1 MKTLLQRTQF
11 TLPKSVQLTFGDNMT
26 QRDRETWSGDNGTQA
41 AYSGLQDLMI
51 GVRDTDEATNRNF
64 LHYILRNDNPAVSD
78 ELIFRM
84 DMLDKERLQAMLNQ
98 VDIYGK
104 KPMDYCI
111 NQEIR
116 NRFTEVFERI
126 LGKKLDAATFSEAV
140 RATYMPG
147 EQYPPTYAAPTD
159 QPPTRPQAPIEPSP
173 VESQAV
179 PGMPEVQPDPTAQLA
194 GNELPAGV
202 EIPKSEEFE
211 MDFGP
216 SEEPTVVSVPENQG
230 TTNTDETPATD
241 EPVTIEDT
249 SENVPTVDDSDF
261 EFDNYKNNLANSTNR
276 DGENEPKGLDD
287 VIGHERVKTLLR
299 RNLVE
304 PLKKENLD
312 KLDNNNLKIENGF
325 LFYGPPGC
333 GKTFLIKA
341 LAKELGLE
349 LEELQGFDALQ
360 KAKKKAKNKFKSE
373 KKPTLILIDNIDEKI
388 DEKLID
394 TTADI
399 ISGCAENGII
409 LLAATNKYDDLD
421 PRFTSESSCFNQIIE
436 VPLPAYNDRI
446 LVIRAALEKCTKDL
460 NYQITDKDIE
470 TLAKSTSGF
479 SNAAIT
485 YVVEKGIKEEVIN
498 GNGVL
503 DINDIKTVI
512 EEFARARRIGKLM
525 DDNPTSVYDTY
536 LKRSIIDSPKNFSE
550 VAGMSEVK
558 DLLTKSIVK
567 RLQPEVRKR
576 FEDEKTPLFNDGFL
590 FYGPPGCGKTFI
602 AEALAGETKLPLYK
616 LDKSVYDDS
625 LKGEAIKNIRRIFDQ
640 LIAKFEETGEYSIL
654 FVDEAD
660 AIFPKRGNSS
670 NLSDEETNT
679 MLQYLNNCTKKG
691 IIPILAT
698 NFKDKI
704 DTAVLRT
711 GRIGT
716 LVEIPTPDFEAR
728 KELFRLNVKDK
739 KITKDITDEDLVEL
753 AKMLEGFASSDISHI
768 AKSTIDSA
776 LVNGVESLTVDDFK
790 QAIKTY
796 AKQRDL
802 STDFSP
808 NDKTVQ
814 YDKVKKRE
822 RIKYPRN
829 FSDVSGM
836 EATKELLRRSI
847 VNKLNP
853 ATRKRF
859 EDNNMPLFND
869 GFMLYGK
876 PGNGKTFIVEALAGE
891 TGLPLYKVSKADYGT
906 SLKDE
911 SINKISAIFRQLE
924 NKFEKTG
931 EYSLLFFDEADAIFP
946 KRGTTN
952 NFSDEETN
960 QMLQLL
966 NNAPSRG
973 IIPLLATNYS
983 EKIDPAVLRSGRIGT
998 HIEIP
1003 SPDYEARKSMF
1014 ENKIKGKEIT
1024 KHITDDD
1031 IASLARML
1039 NGFCAADITHLTMA
1053 TIEKAI
1059 NDGKEELTVEDF
1071 NEAIKNFSH
1080 ERNMPEVNEFNTTS
1094 TYDTILPRTQIK
1106 AKDPHSLDEIGG
1118 MKEAKQALYESII
1131 MANDPEIKALN
1142 EENGIEAP
1150 NGVLLYGPPGCG
1162 KTFIMKAVAAEAKLP
1177 LYQMKMSEMGSKYI
1191 NETSN
1196 NIKSVFEQLKTKF
1209 EKTGEPSILFLDEC
1223 DSFFSSNMGMGGNSE
1238 RNQDLNTLKE
1248 EMNNAGR
1255 NGIIIVAATNEIQ
1268 NINPAILR
1276 DGRFDTK
1283 ILVDLPDAEARYDI
1297 IKKDLAKHKLT
1308 SELAGDEDGLK
1319 QLVEISE
1326 GLATVSIVTAI
1337 TELLRKTIA
1346 NKKKAGGD
1354 LKITIQ
1360 GIADAIKEKVAK
1372 NDKLLQDIAK
1382 RKFQF

>member
-1 MKTLLQRTQF
+1 MVQLSQITRF
-11 TLPKSVQLTFGDNMT
+11 TLPISSQINFMGYMT
-26 QRDRETWSGDNGTQA
+26 KQVKDSWCNKDTSYVYAN
-41 AYSGLQDLMI
+41 LQDLML
-51 GVRDTDEATNRNF
+51 DLTDVDEETRQNF
-64 LHYILRNDNPAVSD
+64 LHFILKQNNPAICD
-78 ELIFRM
+78 ELKFRLDMM
-84 DMLDKERLQAMLNQ
+84 DKDELEMLLNQ
-98 VDIYGK
+98 RDAYGR
-104 KPMDYCI
+104 KPMDYCT
-111 NQEIR
+111 NPEVR
-116 NRFTEVFERI
+116 EKFKEVFEKT
-126 LGKKLDAATFSEAV
+126 LGQSLDNTDFNEAV

-147 EQYPPTYAAPTD
+147 EQIYPQNPDRNIEEILQRAVAPEQPNPTPENSANPAA
-159 QPPTRPQAPIEPSP
+159 
-173 VESQAV
+173 
-179 PGMPEVQPDPTAQLA
+179 A
-194 GNELPAGV
+194 GNELPQGSV
-202 EIPKSEEFE
+202 IPPSADFD
-211 MDFGP
+211 MDFG
-216 SEEPTVVSVPENQG
+216 V
-230 TTNTDETPATD
+230 DETSSPTPAETTPQGAV
-241 EPVTIEDT
+241 EPAEGAVETPEVDT
-249 SENVPTVDDSDF
+249 SENVASVNDSDF
-261 EFDNYKNNLANSTNR
+261 EFDNYKNNLADSANR
-276 DGENEPKGLDD
+276 NGANEPKGLDD
-287 VIGHERVKTLLR
+287 VIGHEKIKALLR
-299 RNLVE
+299 QNLID

-341 LAKELGLE
+341 LAKELDLP
-349 LEELQGFDALQ
+349 LEELSDIASLE
-360 KAKKKAKNKFKSE
+360 KVKKKAAKKFKSDR
-373 KKPTLILIDNIDEKI
+373 KPTLVLIDNIDEKI
-388 DEKLID
+388 DKNKID
-394 TTADI
+394 TIADI
-399 ISGCAENGII
+399 ISNCAQHGVI
-409 LLAATNKYDDLD
+409 LLAATNKYDDLS
-421 PRFTSESSCFNQIIE
+421 PRFTESSCFNQIIE
-436 VPLPAYNDRI
+436 VPLPAYNERI
-446 LVIRAALEKCTKDL
+446 LIIKSVLDKCKKDL
-460 NYQITDKDIE
+460 NSQISDEDIQ

-485 YVVEKGIKEEVIN
+485 YVVEKGVKEEVIN

-503 DINDIKTVI
+503 DITDIKTVI
-512 EEFARARRIGKLM
+512 EEFARARKIGKLM

-536 LKRSIIDSPKNFSE
+536 VKRSIIDSPKDFSE

-558 DLLTKSIVK
+558 ETLTTSIVK
-567 RLQPEVRKR
+567 RLQPEIRQK
-576 FEDEKTPLFNDGFL
+576 FEAEKVPLFNDGFL

-602 AEALAGETKLPLYK
+602 AEALAGEAKLPLYK
-616 LDKSVYDDS
+616 LDKSVYGTS
-625 LKGEAIKNIRRIFDQ
+625 LKDEGIKNIRRVFDQ
-640 LIAKFEETGEYSIL
+640 LYKKFEETGEYSIL
-654 FVDEAD
+654 FIDEAD
-660 AIFPKRGNSS
+660 AIFPKRGSS
-670 NLSDEETNT
+670 SSINDEETNT
-679 MLQYLNNCTKKG
+679 MLQYLNNCTRKG

-704 DTAVLRT
+704 DTAVLRS

-716 LVEIPTPDFEAR
+716 HIEIPTPDFEAR

-739 KITKDITDEDLVEL
+739 QITRNITEEDLIEL
-753 AKMLEGFASSDISHI
+753 ANMLEGFASSDISHI
-768 AKSTIDSA
+768 AKSTIDAA
-776 LVNGVESLTVDDFK
+776 LVNGVDALTVEDFK

-802 STDFSP
+802 STDFSQ
-808 NDKTVQ
+808 NDRTAQ

-822 RIKYPRN
+822 RIKYPRD
-829 FSDVSGM
+829 FSDVAGM
-836 EATKELLRRSI
+836 ESTKETLRRCI

-853 ATRKRF
+853 EIRRRF
-859 EDNNMPLFND
+859 EENGMPLFND

-911 SINKISAIFRQLE
+911 SINKISAIFKQLE

-931 EYSLLFFDEADAIFP
+931 EYSILFFDEADAIFP

-960 QMLQLL
+960 QMLQFL
-966 NNAPSRG
+966 NNAPSKG
-973 IIPLLATNYS
+973 IIPILATNYS

-1003 SPDYEARKSMF
+1003 SPDFEARKSMF

-1039 NGFCAADITHLTMA
+1039 NGFCAADITHLTIA

-1059 NDGKEELTVEDF
+1059 NDGKEELTVDDF
-1071 NEAIKNFSH
+1071 KEAIKNFSH
-1080 ERNMPEVNEFNTTS
+1080 ERNLPEVNDLNVTS
-1094 TYDTILPRTQIK
+1094 MHDTIIKRVQIK
-1106 AKDPHSLDEIGG
+1106 AKDPHTLDEIGG
-1118 MKEAKQALYESII
+1118 MKEAKEALYESII
-1131 MANDPEIKALN
+1131 MSNDPEIKVLN

-1150 NGVLLYGPPGCG
+1150 NGILLYGPPGCG
-1162 KTFIMKAVAAEAKLP
+1162 KTFIMKAVASEAKLP
-1177 LYQMKMSEMGSKYI
+1177 LYQMKMSEMGSKFI

-1196 NIKSVFEQLKTKF
+1196 NIKAVFEQLKNKY

-1223 DSFFSSNMGMGGNSE
+1223 DSFFASNTGMGGNSE

-1283 ILVDLPDAEARYDI
+1283 IYVGLPDTEARYDI

-1308 SELAGDEDGLK
+1308 EELVNDEDGLK

-1346 NKKKAGGD
+1346 NKKKNGGE

-1360 GIADAIKEKVAK
+1360 AIANAIKEKVAK
-1372 NDKLLQDIAK
+1372 NEKLQKDIAE
-1382 RKFQF
+1382 RVFTRFGG